1 MRLHLAAALSLLLAL
16 ISHASADMSYFKVR
30 FNDVKLDR
38 KGVCKD
44 QEQAQVAWLSKL
56 PFDGRVG

>member
-44 QEQAQVAWLSKL
+44 QEQAQVAWL
-56 PFDGRVG
+56 